1 MKAWGLVLMQFF
13 FYTATV
19 DGNSS
24 FCLFHLAVRQK
35 REGVRHKRHWL
46 LDSLINL

>member
-24 FCLFHLAVRQK
+24 FCLSHLAVRQK
-35 REGVRHKRHWL
+35 REGVRHKKTL
-46 LDSLINL
+46 AA

>member
-1 MKAWGLVLMQFF
+1 MKAWGLVLMQFFF

-24 FCLFHLAVRQK
+24 FCLSHLAVRQK
-35 REGVRHKRHWL
+35 REGVCHKKTL
-46 LDSLINL
+46 AA